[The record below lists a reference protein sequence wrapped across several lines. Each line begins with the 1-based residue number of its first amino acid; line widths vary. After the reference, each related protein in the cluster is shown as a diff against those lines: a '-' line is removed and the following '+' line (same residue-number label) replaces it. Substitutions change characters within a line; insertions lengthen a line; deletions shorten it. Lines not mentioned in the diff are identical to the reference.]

1 MYRRLIKHALSLILL
16 VFAWLHQQAQNTYFF
31 PAAESFDPKI
41 PTPEQF
47 LGYPIG
53 SHYTR
58 HDQLIA
64 YLKELSRVSDKVH
77 YQVIGKTYELRD
89 QVIVTITAPG
99 NYARLDAIRQEH
111 AGQLDPAKAALPA
124 EAPVVVLLGYSVHG
138 NETSSGE
145 AALLTAYYLAAN
157 QGATTQKWLKEA
169 VVFIDPSLNPD
180 GRDRAANWHNAYKSF
195 PNTSDPADKE
205 HVEGWPNGRSNHY
218 LANLNRDWLSA
229 TQIESQ
235 NRLEFFHQWYPNV
248 HIDFHEMGGNSS
260 YYFEP
265 SPKRTQSPIVPQASY
280 DFNTTLAKYH
290 AAALD
295 QIGSL
300 YFTKEQFDNLS
311 PIYGSTYPD
320 FFGAVGITF
329 EQGSSRGLEQETE
342 SGVLTFPFT
351 IRNHVATGIATVKAA
366 VEEKKGL
373 FNLQKEFFRS
383 AVDQGK
389 GYPYKAF
396 VFGDNRDQSLTQ
408 SFLGLLLK
416 HRVKVYELT
425 GDLTQEGKQFEKGQ
439 AYLVP
444 ADQPNFRIVHSLFE
458 ETAKLNDSL
467 YYDNTSWSLVHA
479 YGLQYVRLAAVPAR
493 GAVVTAL
500 PVIKG
505 EVKGGKA
512 AYAYLV
518 NWSEYSASR
527 ALYYLQSKGVLVKA
541 AFKPITIAT
550 STGVRTFSYGSLVI
564 PVAAQRVQA
573 DSLLTYVQQA
583 AANAGV
589 DVYGAATGFS
599 TDGID
604 LGSNNVK
611 VVQQPRVAVIAGAG
625 TNFEEVGQ
633 VWFLLNQH
641 LGLPVTKLDI
651 ASVGRANLN
660 RYNNIV
666 LVSGSYNNLDKGAVA
681 RLKNWVEEG
690 GTLIAFKNAADW
702 AIQQELIKEKLFIDS
717 SALKGSNE
725 RIDYVQLEATEAA
738 RRINGG
744 VFAGDIDITNPIAF
758 GLNNRKIFFTKN
770 SQTILQ
776 PSRNKYATIAKY
788 APDAYIGGYVSKKN
802 IARINNTAAI
812 LVSAAGS
819 GRVVSFA
826 DDPTYRSYW
835 HGTDRLLLNAL
846 FFASNI
852 SLGGGFGQ
860 AEAGEEAHEH

>member
-1 MYRRLIKHALSLILL
+1 MRLKLVKNTIALLL
-16 VFAWLHQQAQNTYFF
+16 LLTGWFSGQAQNEYYFNKG
-31 PAAESFDPKI
+31 ETFDPKI

-58 HDQLIA
+58 HDQLIG
-64 YLKELSRVSDKVH
+64 YLKQLSTISDKVH

-89 QVIVTITAPG
+89 QVIVTITAPE
-99 NYARLDAIRQEH
+99 NYAKLETIRVEH
-111 AGQLDPAKAALPA
+111 GDQTDPGKPALGA
-124 EAPVVVLLGYSVHG
+124 SAPVVVLLGYSVHG

-145 AALLTAYYLAAN
+145 AALLTAYYLAASQN
-157 QGATTQKWLKEA
+157 AATQKWLKEA

-195 PNTSDPADKE
+195 PNTTDPADKE
-205 HVEGWPNGRSNHY
+205 HIEAWPNGRSNHY

-235 NRLEFFHQWYPNV
+235 NRLAFFHQWYPNV
-248 HIDFHEMGGNSS
+248 HIDFHEMGSNST

-280 DFNTTLAKYH
+280 DFNATLAKYH

-295 QIGSL
+295 KIGSL

-329 EQGSSRGLEQETE
+329 EQGSSRGLVQETE
-342 SGVLTFPFT
+342 TGEITFPFT
-351 IRNHVATGIATVKAA
+351 IRNHVTTGIATVNAA
-366 VEEKKGL
+366 VEERKGL

-383 AVDQGK
+383 AVEQGK
-389 GYPYKAF
+389 AYPAKAF
-396 VFGDNRDQSLTQ
+396 VFGDSRDQSLTR
-408 SFLGLLLK
+408 LLLDLLLK
-416 HRVKVYELT
+416 HRIKVYELSN
-425 GDLTQEGKQFEKGQ
+425 DLSQEGKKFEKGK

-444 ADQPNFRIVHSLFE
+444 SDQPNFRLVHSIFE

-467 YYDNTSWSLVHA
+467 YYDNTSWSLIHA
-479 YGLQYVRLAAVPAR
+479 YGLQYAKLAAPPAVK
-493 GAVVTAL
+493 GVQVTAL
-500 PVIKG
+500 PAG
-505 EVKGGKA
+505 KGGVVNGVA
-512 AYAYLV
+512 GYAYLI
-518 NWSEYSASR
+518 NWSEYNASK
-527 ALYYLQSKGVLVKA
+527 ALYYLLSHGVVVKA
-541 AFKPITIAT
+541 AHKPITIQT
-550 STGVRTFSYGSLVI
+550 QGGVKEFGYGSLVI
-564 PVAAQRVQA
+564 PVAIQNITG
-573 DSLLTYVQQA
+573 DSLHKLVKLA
-583 AANAGV
+583 AEKAAVTV
-589 DVYGAATGFS
+589 DGTATGFS

-611 VVQQPRVAVIAGAG
+611 AVQKPRVAVIAGTG
-625 TNFEEVGQ
+625 TNYEEVGQ

-641 LGLPVTKLDI
+641 LDLPVTKLDI
-651 ASVGRANLN
+651 GSLSRADLS
-660 RYNNIV
+660 RYNNII
-666 LVSGSYNNLDKGAVA
+666 LVSGNYNGLDKIATA

-690 GTLIAFKNAADW
+690 GTLIAFKNAAEW
-702 AIQQELIKEKLFIDS
+702 AIQQEIIKEKLFIDS
-717 SALKGSNE
+717 SAIKGTNE
-725 RIDYVQLEATEAA
+725 RIDYVLQEVTEGA

-758 GLNNRKIFFTKN
+758 GLTSRKIFFTKN

-788 APDAYIGGYVSKKN
+788 TADAYVGGYVSKKN

-812 LVSAAGS
+812 LVSQAGS

-826 DDPTYRSYW
+826 DDPSYRSYW

-852 SLGGGFGQ
+852 QLGFASFG
-860 AEAGEEAHEH
+860 AEHEE

>member
-1 MYRRLIKHALSLILL
+1 MIKKSFTVLLL
-16 VFAWLHQQAQNTYFF
+16 VATVITTHAQNDYYFNKQ
-31 PAAESFDPKI
+31 ETFDPKI

-64 YLKELSRVSDKVH
+64 YLKELSRLSDKVH

-89 QVIVTITAPG
+89 QVIVTITTPD
-99 NYARLDAIRQEH
+99 NYAKLETIRQEH
-111 AGQLDPAKAALPA
+111 INQVDPAKPALPA
-124 EAPVVVLLGYSVHG
+124 GAPVVVLLGYSVHG

-145 AALLTAYYLAAN
+145 AALLTAYYLAAS
-157 QGATTQKWLKEA
+157 QSEATQKWLKEA

-195 PNTSDPADKE
+195 PNSADPADKE
-205 HVEGWPNGRSNHY
+205 HIEAWPNGRSNHY

-248 HIDFHEMGGNSS
+248 HIDFHEMGSS
-260 YYFEP
+260 STYYFEP
-265 SPKRTQSPIVPQASY
+265 SPKRTQSPIMPQASY
-280 DFNTTLAKYH
+280 DFNATLAKYH

-295 QIGSL
+295 KIGSL

-342 SGVLTFPFT
+342 TGVLTFPFT
-351 IRNHVATGIATVKAA
+351 IRNHVTTGIATVKAA

-383 AVDQGK
+383 AVEQGRA
-389 GYPYKAF
+389 YPAKAF
-396 VFGDNRDQSLTQ
+396 VFGDSRDQSLTR
-408 SFLGLLLK
+408 SLLGLLLK
-416 HRVKVYELT
+416 HRVKVYELSS
-425 GDLTQEGKQFEKGQ
+425 DLSQEGKKFEKGK
-439 AYLVP
+439 AYLIP
-444 ADQPNFRIVHSLFE
+444 SDQPNFRIVHSIFE

-467 YYDNTSWSLVHA
+467 YYDNTSWSLIHA
-479 YGLQYVRLAAVPAR
+479 YGLQYAKIAAPAAK
-493 GAVVTAL
+493 GAQVTAL
-500 PVIKG
+500 PV
-505 EVKGGKA
+505 VKGSVTGGIA
-512 AYAYLV
+512 GYAYLI
-518 NWSEYSASR
+518 NWSEYNASK
-527 ALYYLQSKGVLVKA
+527 ALYYLLNNGIVVKA
-541 AFKPITIAT
+541 AHKPVTIQTAA
-550 STGVRTFSYGSLVI
+550 GIKEFGYGSLVI
-564 PVAAQRVQA
+564 PVAAQNIGP
-573 DSLLTYVQQA
+573 DSLYTLVKLA
-583 AANAGV
+583 AEKAAI
-589 DVYGAATGFS
+589 DVYGTATGFS

-611 VVQQPRVAVIAGAG
+611 AVQKPKVAVIAGAG
-625 TNFEEVGQ
+625 TNYEEVGQ

-641 LGLPVTKLDI
+641 LDLAVTKLDV
-651 ASVGRANLN
+651 ASVTRADLT
-660 RYNNIV
+660 RYNNII
-666 LVSGSYNNLDKGAVA
+666 LVSGNYNGLDKSAVA

-690 GTLIAFKNAADW
+690 GILIAFKNAAEW
-702 AIQQELIKEKLFIDS
+702 AIQQEIIKEKLFVDS
-717 SALKGSNE
+717 AALKGSNE
-725 RIDYVQLEATEAA
+725 RIDYVLQDVTEGA

-744 VFAGDIDITNPIAF
+744 VFTGDIDISNPIAF
-758 GLNNRKIFFTKN
+758 GLASRKIFFTKN

-788 APDAYIGGYVSKKN
+788 VADSYVGGYVSKKN

-812 LVSAAGS
+812 LISQAGN
-819 GRVVSFA
+819 GKVVSFA
-826 DDPTYRSYW
+826 DDPSYRSYW

-846 FFASNI
+846 FFTSNI
-852 SLGGGFGQ
+852 QLGLGANFN
-860 AEAGEEAHEH
+860 EAHEE

>member
-1 MYRRLIKHALSLILL
+1 MLRRLVQRSLFLL
-16 VFAWLHQQAQNTYFF
+16 LLLATWVAGVAQNDYFF
-31 PAAESFDPKI
+31 SKSESFDPKV

-64 YLKELSRVSDKVH
+64 YLRELARVSDKVH

-89 QVIVTITAPG
+89 QVIVTITAPE
-99 NYARLDAIRQEH
+99 NYAKLEAIRQEH
-111 AGQLDPAKAALPA
+111 ANQVDPSKPALPA
-124 EAPVVVLLGYSVHG
+124 DAPAIVLLGYSVHG

-145 AALLTAYYLAAN
+145 AALLTAYYLAAG
-157 QGATTQKWLKEA
+157 QSATTQKWLKES

-180 GRDRAANWHNAYKSF
+180 GRDRAANWHNSYKSF
-195 PNTSDPADKE
+195 PNTADPADKE
-205 HVEGWPNGRSNHY
+205 HIEGWPNGRSNHY
-218 LANLNRDWLSA
+218 LSNLNRDWLSA
-229 TQIESQ
+229 TQVESQ
-235 NRLEFFHQWYPNV
+235 NRLVFFHQWYPNV
-248 HIDFHEMGGNSS
+248 HIDFHEMGGNST

-320 FFGAVGITF
+320 FYGAVGITF

-342 SGVLTFPFT
+342 TGVLTFPFT
-351 IRNHVATGIATVKAA
+351 IRNHVTTGLATVKAA

-373 FNLQKEFFRS
+373 FNLQKEFFKT
-383 AVDQGK
+383 AQEQGRA
-389 GYPYKAF
+389 YPYKAF
-396 VFGDNRDQSLTQ
+396 VFGDSRDQSLTR
-408 SFLGLLLK
+408 SFLDLLLK
-416 HRVKVYELT
+416 HHVHVYELS
-425 GDLTQEGKQFEKGQ
+425 GDVAQEGKKFEKGK
-439 AYLVP
+439 AYVVP

-467 YYDNTSWSLVHA
+467 YYDNTSWSLIHA
-479 YGLQYVRLAAVPAR
+479 YGLQYARLTAAPATRGAAVT
-493 GAVVTAL
+493 AV
-500 PVIKG
+500 PVVKG
-505 EVKGGKA
+505 EVKGGA
-512 AYAYLV
+512 AGYAYLV
-518 NWSEYSASR
+518 NWSEYNASR
-527 ALYYLQSKGVLVKA
+527 VLFYLQNKGVVVKA
-541 AFKPITIAT
+541 AFKPVTITT
-550 STGVRTFSYGSLVI
+550 TTGVREFSYGSLII
-564 PVAAQRVQA
+564 PVAAQRVLP
-573 DSLLTYVQQA
+573 DSLYAYVKQA
-583 AANAGV
+583 AEKAGV
-589 DVYGAATGFS
+589 DVYGAAGGFS
-599 TDGID
+599 TEGID
-604 LGSNNVK
+604 LGSNNIK
-611 VVQQPRVAVIAGAG
+611 VVQKPSVAVIAGTG

-641 LGLPVTKLDI
+641 LGLAVTKLDV
-651 ASVGRANLN
+651 ASIGRANLN

-666 LVSGSYNNLDKGAVA
+666 LVSGNYNGVDKAVVA

-725 RIDYVQLEATEAA
+725 RIDYVQQEVTEAA

-744 VFAGDIDITNPIAF
+744 IFTGDIDISNPIAF
-758 GLNNRKIFFTKN
+758 GLTSRKIFFTKN

-788 APDAYIGGYVSKKN
+788 TPESYVGGYVSKKN

-812 LVSAAGS
+812 LVSQAG
-819 GRVVSFA
+819 GGKVISFA

-846 FFASNI
+846 FFGSNI
-852 SLGGGFGQ
+852 QLGSGLNF
-860 AEAGEEAHEH
+860 GEEHEE

>member
-1 MYRRLIKHALSLILL
+1 MIKNSFTVLLL
-16 VFAWLHQQAQNTYFF
+16 VATVITTQAQNNYYFSKQ
-31 PAAESFDPKI
+31 ETFDPKI

-47 LGYPIG
+47 LGYAIG

-64 YLKELSRVSDKVH
+64 YLKELSRLSDKVH

-89 QVIVTITAPG
+89 QVIVTITAPE
-99 NYARLDAIRQEH
+99 NYAKLDAIRQEH
-111 AGQLDPAKAALPA
+111 INQVDPGKPALPA
-124 EAPVVVLLGYSVHG
+124 GAPVIVLLGYSVHG

-145 AALLTAYYLAAN
+145 AALLTAYYLAAS
-157 QGATTQKWLKEA
+157 QSEATQKWLKEA

-195 PNTSDPADKE
+195 PNTTDPADKE
-205 HVEGWPNGRSNHY
+205 HIEAWPNGRSNHY

-248 HIDFHEMGGNSS
+248 HIDFHEMGGNST

-265 SPKRTQSPIVPQASY
+265 SPKRTQSPIMPQASY
-280 DFNTTLAKYH
+280 DFNATLAKYH

-295 QIGSL
+295 NIGSL

-342 SGVLTFPFT
+342 AGILTFPFT
-351 IRNHVATGIATVKAA
+351 IRNHVTTGIATVKAA

-383 AVDQGK
+383 AVEQGRA
-389 GYPYKAF
+389 YPAKAF
-396 VFGDNRDQSLTQ
+396 VFGDSRDQSLTR
-408 SFLGLLLK
+408 SLLALLLK
-416 HRVKVYELT
+416 HRLKVYELNS
-425 GDLTQEGKQFEKGQ
+425 DLSQEGKKFEKGK

-444 ADQPNFRIVHSLFE
+444 SDQPNFRIVHSIFE
-458 ETAKLNDSL
+458 ETTKLNDSL
-467 YYDNTSWSLVHA
+467 YYDNTSWSLIHA
-479 YGLQYVRLAAVPAR
+479 YGLQYARLTAPPATRGAQVTAVP
-493 GAVVTAL
+493 V
-500 PVIKG
+500 
-505 EVKGGKA
+505 VKGSVTGGIA

-518 NWSEYSASR
+518 NWSEYNASK
-527 ALYYLQSKGVLVKA
+527 ALYYLLSKGVVVKA
-541 AFKPITIAT
+541 AHKPVTIQTPA
-550 STGVRTFSYGSLVI
+550 GVKEFGYGSLVI
-564 PVAAQRVQA
+564 PVAAQKISA
-573 DSLLTYVQQA
+573 DSLYTLVKGA
-583 AANAGV
+583 AEKAAI
-589 DVYGAATGFS
+589 DIYGTATGFS

-611 VVQQPRVAVIAGAG
+611 AVQKPTVAVIAGTG
-625 TNFEEVGQ
+625 TNYEEVGQ

-641 LGLPVTKLDI
+641 LELPVTKLDV
-651 ASVGRANLN
+651 AAVGRADLT
-660 RYNNIV
+660 RYNNII
-666 LVSGSYNNLDKGAVA
+666 LVSGNYNGLDKVAIA

-690 GTLIAFKNAADW
+690 GTLIAFKNAAEW
-702 AIQQELIKEKLFIDS
+702 AIQQEIIKEKLFIDS
-717 SALKGSNE
+717 AALKGTNE
-725 RIDYVQLEATEAA
+725 RIDYVLQEVTEGA

-744 VFAGDIDITNPIAF
+744 VFVGDIDITNPIAF
-758 GLNNRKIFFTKN
+758 GLTSRKIFFTKN

-788 APDAYIGGYVSKKN
+788 AADAYIGGYVSKKN

-812 LVSAAGS
+812 LISQAGN
-819 GRVVSFA
+819 GKVVSFA
-826 DDPTYRSYW
+826 DDPSYRSYW
-835 HGTDRLLLNAL
+835 HGTDRLLLNAI
-846 FFASNI
+846 FFTSGI
-852 SLGGGFGQ
+852 QLGLGTNFN
-860 AEAGEEAHEH
+860 EAHEE

>member
-1 MYRRLIKHALSLILL
+1 MHLTQVKNTLLILL
-16 VFAWLHQQAQNTYFF
+16 LTAAWLTGQAQNEYYFNKS
-31 PAAESFDPKI
+31 ETFDPKI
-41 PTPEQF
+41 PTPQQF

-89 QVIVTITAPG
+89 QVIITITAPE
-99 NYARLDAIRQEH
+99 NYARLEAIRQEH
-111 AGQLDPAKAALPA
+111 AGQPDPAKPALPA
-124 EAPVVVLLGYSVHG
+124 SAPVIVLLGYSVHG

-145 AALLTAYYLAAN
+145 AALLTAYYLTAS
-157 QGATTQKWLKEA
+157 QGEATQKWLKEA

-195 PNTSDPADKE
+195 PNTADPADKE
-205 HVEGWPNGRSNHY
+205 HIEAWPNGRTNHY

-248 HIDFHEMGGNSS
+248 HIDFHEMGANNT

-295 QIGSL
+295 KIGSL

-329 EQGSSRGLEQETE
+329 EQGGSRGLEQETE
-342 SGVLTFPFT
+342 TGVITFPFT
-351 IRNHVATGIATVKAA
+351 IRNHLATGIATVKAA

-383 AVDQGK
+383 AVEQGRA
-389 GYPYKAF
+389 YTSKAF
-396 VFGDNRDQSLTQ
+396 VFGDSRDQSLSR
-408 SFLGLLLK
+408 SFLSLLLK
-416 HRVKVYELT
+416 HRVKVYELS
-425 GDLTQEGKQFEKGQ
+425 GDLTQEGKKFEKGK
-439 AYLVP
+439 AWIVP
-444 ADQPNFRIVHSLFE
+444 SDQPNFRIVHSIFE
-458 ETAKLNDSL
+458 ETARLNDSL
-467 YYDNTSWSLVHA
+467 YYDNTSWSLIHA
-479 YGLQYVRLAAVPAR
+479 YGLQYARLAAAPASK
-493 GAVVTAL
+493 GAAVTSLPAGKGTVV
-500 PVIKG
+500 
-505 EVKGGKA
+505 GGIA
-512 AYAYLV
+512 SYAYLIS
-518 NWSEYSASR
+518 WSEYNASK
-527 ALYYLQSKGVLVKA
+527 ALYYLLSKGVVVKA
-541 AFKPITIAT
+541 AHKPVTIQ
-550 STGVRTFSYGSLVI
+550 SSGGVKEFGYGSLVI
-564 PVAAQRVQA
+564 PVALQNIPA
-573 DSLLTYVQQA
+573 DSLFAFVKQA
-583 AANAGV
+583 AEKAAIE
-589 DVYGAATGFS
+589 VYGTATGFS

-611 VVQQPRVAVIAGAG
+611 AVQKPRVAVIAGTG

-641 LGLPVTKLDI
+641 LDLPVTKLDV
-651 ASVGRANLN
+651 ASVGRADLN
-660 RYNNIV
+660 RYNNII
-666 LVSGSYNNLDKGAVA
+666 LVSGNYNGLDKNAVA

-690 GTLIAFKNAADW
+690 GTLIAFKNAAEW
-702 AIQQELIKEKLFIDS
+702 AIQQEIIKEKLFIDS
-717 SALKGSNE
+717 SAIKGTNE
-725 RIDYVQLEATEAA
+725 RIDYVLQDVTEGA

-744 VFAGDIDITNPIAF
+744 VFVGDIDISNPIAF
-758 GLNNRKIFFTKN
+758 GLTSRKIFFTKN

-788 APDAYIGGYVSKKN
+788 AADSYVGGYVSKKN
-802 IARINNTAAI
+802 IVRINNTAAI
-812 LVSAAGS
+812 LISQAGS
-819 GRVVSFA
+819 GKVVSFA
-826 DDPTYRSYW
+826 DDPSYRSYW
-835 HGTDRLLLNAL
+835 HGTDRLLLNAI
-846 FFASNI
+846 FFTSGI
-852 SLGGGFGQ
+852 QLGFGANVG
-860 AEAGEEAHEH
+860 AEHEEE